1 MKITYKTV
9 KPMNVENRMTFPET
23 SAALRTGESFR
34 AMVDEDHHLGPSL
47 FTTLFIGM
55 VTNFPID
62 YMHLSC
68 LGIMRKLMYL

>member
-1 MKITYKTV
+1 MPRVANIVYA
-9 KPMNVENRMTFPET
+9 ET
-23 SAALRTGESFR
+23 SAALRTDESFR

-47 FTTLFIGM
+47 FTTLSIGK

-68 LGIMRKLMYL
+68 LGVMRKLMYL